1 MFTNTY
7 NTIKKESKG
16 FYTEKG
22 SKFISYS
29 FLVKSSDEV
38 KNKIQYIKKIE
49 KNADHYCYAY
59 ILNIDKSEYKTDD
72 DGEPKS
78 TAGLPILNQIK
89 SSELTNI
96 LVIVVR
102 YFGGTKLGIPGLI
115 RSYKY
120 ATKEVINN
128 SKIIEKEIIEVYK
141 ILFPYEITNN
151 VMKIIKINDLKT
163 QNMQINNDSF
173 IIVEIAKNKADK
185 VLEILKSEHKIKIQ
199 YLNTI

>member
-7 NTIKKESKG
+7 NIIKKESKG

-22 SKFISYS
+22 SKFIGYS
-29 FLVKSSDEV
+29 FLVRSSDEV

-72 DGEPKS
+72 DGEPNS
-78 TAGLPILNQIK
+78 TAGFPILNQIK
-89 SSELTNI
+89 SNDLTNI

-115 RSYKY
+115 RSYKH
-120 ATKEVINN
+120 AAKEVINN

-185 VLEILKSEHKIKIQ
+185 VLETLKSEHKIKIQ

>member
-1 MFTNTY
+1 M
-7 NTIKKESKG
+7 
-16 FYTEKG
+16 
-22 SKFISYS
+22 
-29 FLVKSSDEV
+29 
-38 KNKIQYIKKIE
+38 
-49 KNADHYCYAY
+49 
-59 ILNIDKSEYKTDD
+59 
-72 DGEPKS
+72 
-78 TAGLPILNQIK
+78 
-89 SSELTNI
+89 
-96 LVIVVR
+96 
-102 YFGGTKLGIPGLI
+102 
-115 RSYKY
+115 
-120 ATKEVINN
+120 INN

>member
-89 SSELTNI
+89 SNELTNI

-120 ATKEVINN
+120 AAKEVINN

-141 ILFPYEITNN
+141 ILFPYDITNN
-151 VMKIIKINDLKT
+151 VMKIIKIESLLLLGKPKFYL
-163 QNMQINNDSF
+163 I
-173 IIVEIAKNKADK
+173 
-185 VLEILKSEHKIKIQ
+185 LEKIKMTF
-199 YLNTI
+199 L